1 LPEYGLPLEHEMR
14 HLLAAATLAASISP
28 AIAGVNYDHRLEEQV
43 KRIVAAS
50 IGDIRGTLPFDKVMV
65 FPATGQVS
73 ESPSFQTV
81 PPMPVG
87 GKPHFQVID

>member
-1 LPEYGLPLEHEMR
+1 MR
-14 HLLAAATLAASISP
+14 HLLAAAALAASVSP
-28 AIAGVNYDHRLEEQV
+28 VVAGVNYDHRLEEQV
-43 KRIVAAS
+43 KRIVAAR
-50 IGDIRGTLPFDKVMV
+50 IGDIRGPLPFDKVMV